1 MSYNHVN
8 TELVSGIKQ
17 SFSGVRSKPFI
28 HLNLLFL
35 VSVTEFNE
43 LKEKFLQSSKMFETY
58 ISTQVISWVS
68 VSDVAREHGLT
79 PDAIRK
85 RLQNGDFEE
94 NKDFKRVGGKIQV
107 HQGAIVQLQRQ
118 RRSNNG

>member
-1 MSYNHVN
+1 MSCNHIN
-8 TELVSGIKQ
+8 TELVRGIKQ

-28 HLNLLFL
+28 HLNLLCI

-43 LKEKFLQSSKMFETY
+43 LKEQFLQLSKMFETY

-79 PDAIRK
+79 SDAIRK

-94 NKDFKRVGGKIQV
+94 GQDFKRVGGKIQV
-107 HQGAIVQLQRQ
+107 YQGAIVRLQRQ

>member
-1 MSYNHVN
+1 MSCNHIN
-8 TELVSGIKQ
+8 TELIRGVKL
-17 SFSGVRSKPFI
+17 SFGGVRSKPFI
-28 HLNLLFL
+28 HLNLLFI

-43 LKEKFLQSSKMFETY
+43 LKEQFLQLSKMFETY

-79 PDAIRK
+79 SDAIRK

-94 NKDFKRVGGKIQV
+94 DKDFKRVGGKIQV
-107 HQGAIVQLQRQ
+107 HQGAIVRLQRQ